1 MPKGEKLNKALEW
14 FERAV
19 KKEEEKNPTMADKC
33 MEQAIKF
40 EKEGIAAGESWD

>member
-1 MPKGEKLNKALEW
+1 MPGEKLNKALEW

-19 KKEEEKNPTMADKC
+19 KKEEEKNDMMMNKC
-33 MEQAIKF
+33 LEQAIKL

>member
-1 MPKGEKLNKALEW
+1 MKGEKLNRALEW

-19 KKEEEKNPTMADKC
+19 QKEKDGNASMMEKCLD
-33 MEQAIKF
+33 QAIKL